1 MAYGVWIMFFFNEF
15 LSNPVYYVR
24 ILAEIAILFFFIYS
38 GLYYLRGRRGSYI
51 LAGLLT
57 SLILL
62 TFISDQLRL
71 DVISWLLQS
80 LWAVFAGV
88 LIVIFQPE
96 LRRAFAQLGS
106 RSFVRKMKKRE
117 TINEVVTAAINLANQ
132 RVGALIIFEREI
144 GMRTIINNAVVIDA
158 ALNHYLIETI
168 FQPRTPLHD
177 GGIIIR
183 NNQIV
188 AAHCIFPL
196 THDIELQKSMGTRHR
211 AAIGITEETDAIA
224 VVVSEETGA
233 ISLACRGRLK
243 KDVGPDRIARYL
255 NSLLRMEEGD
265 SLKGVF
271 DSAAETPSKMEGF
284 SKAPLKDE

>member
-1 MAYGVWIMFFFNEF
+1 MFLLNMF
-15 LSNPVYYVR
+15 LSSPVHYLR
-24 ILAEIAILFFFIYS
+24 IVAEIAILFTFIYS
-38 GLYYLRGRRGSYI
+38 GLYYLRGTRGSYI

-57 SLILL
+57 MLILL
-62 TFISDQLRL
+62 TFVADTLQL
-71 DVISWLLQS
+71 DVISWMLQS
-80 LWAVFAGV
+80 LWAVLAGV

-106 RSFVRKMKKRE
+106 RSFVRRMKKRE

-132 RVGALIIFEREI
+132 RVGALIVFEREI

-177 GGIIIR
+177 GGVIIR
-183 NNQIV
+183 NNQIA

-196 THDIELQKSMGTRHR
+196 THDVELQKTMGTRHR

-233 ISLACRGRLK
+233 ISLACRGKLK
-243 KDVGPDRIARYL
+243 KNVGPDKIARYL

-265 SLKGVF
+265 SLKGIF
-271 DSAAETPSKMEGF
+271 DSSAETNSKMEGF
-284 SKAPLKDE
+284 SKTPLKNG

>member
-1 MAYGVWIMFFFNEF
+1 M
-15 LSNPVYYVR
+15 
-24 ILAEIAILFFFIYS
+24 
-38 GLYYLRGRRGSYI
+38 LYLYP
-51 LAGLLT
+51 
-57 SLILL
+57 
-62 TFISDQLRL
+62 D
-71 DVISWLLQS
+71 
-80 LWAVFAGV
+80 
-88 LIVIFQPE
+88 
-96 LRRAFAQLGS
+96 
-106 RSFVRKMKKRE
+106 
-117 TINEVVTAAINLANQ
+117 INLANQ

>member
-1 MAYGVWIMFFFNEF
+1 MFLFKEF
-15 LSNPVYYVR
+15 LSNPVYYLR
-24 ILAEIAILFFFIYS
+24 IAAEIAILFTFIYF
-38 GLYYLRGRRGSYI
+38 GLYYLRGTRGSYI

-57 SLILL
+57 MLILL
-62 TFISDQLRL
+62 TFVADILRL
-71 DVISWLLQS
+71 DVISWMLQS

-183 NNQIV
+183 NNQIA

-196 THDIELQKSMGTRHR
+196 THDVELQKTMGTRHR

-243 KDVGPDRIARYL
+243 KDVGPDKIARYL

-265 SLKGVF
+265 SLKGIF
-271 DSAAETPSKMEGF
+271 DAPPEARAKMEGF
-284 SKAPLKDE
+284 SKTPLKNE

>member
-1 MAYGVWIMFFFNEF
+1 MFILNEF
-15 LSNPVYYVR
+15 ISNPVYYLR
-24 ILAEIAILFFFIYS
+24 IVIEITILFFFIYS
-38 GLYYLRGRRGSYI
+38 GLYYLRGTRGAYI

-57 SLILL
+57 TLILL
-62 TFISDQLRL
+62 TFVADQLRL

-132 RVGALIIFEREI
+132 RVGALIVFEREI

-177 GGIIIR
+177 GGVIIR
-183 NNQIV
+183 NNQIA

-196 THDIELQKSMGTRHR
+196 THDVELQKTMGTRHR

-233 ISLACRGRLK
+233 ISLACRGKLK
-243 KDVGPDRIARYL
+243 KDVGADKLARFL
-255 NSLLRMEEGD
+255 NSLLRLEEGD
-265 SLKGVF
+265 SLKGIF
-271 DSAAETPSKMEGF
+271 DAAPESGDKNEGF
-284 SKAPLKDE
+284 SKTPLKEK

>member
-1 MAYGVWIMFFFNEF
+1 MFLFKEF
-15 LSNPVYYVR
+15 LSNPVYYLR
-24 ILAEIAILFFFIYS
+24 IAAEIAILFTFIYS
-38 GLYYLRGRRGSYI
+38 GLYYLRGTRGSYI

-57 SLILL
+57 MLILL
-62 TFISDQLRL
+62 TFIAELLNL

-106 RSFVRKMKKRE
+106 RSFARRMKKRE
-117 TINEVVTAAINLANQ
+117 TINEVVTAAINLSNQ
-132 RVGALIIFEREI
+132 RVGALIVFEREI

-158 ALNHYLIETI
+158 ALNHYLLETI

-177 GGIIIR
+177 GGVIIR
-183 NNQIV
+183 NNLIV

-196 THDIELQKSMGTRHR
+196 THDVELQKTMGTRHR

-243 KDVGPDRIARYL
+243 KNVGPDRIARYL

-265 SLKGVF
+265 SLQGIF
-271 DSAAETPSKMEGF
+271 DSPPEARSKEEGF
-284 SKAPLKDE
+284 SKTPLKK

>member
-1 MAYGVWIMFFFNEF
+1 MYLFNEF
-15 LSNPVYYVR
+15 LSNPVYFIR

-38 GLYYLRGRRGSYI
+38 GLYYLRGTRGSYI

-183 NNQIV
+183 NNQII

-196 THDIELQKSMGTRHR
+196 THDLDLQKSMGTRHR

-243 KDVGPDRIARYL
+243 KDVGPDKIARYL

-271 DSAAETPSKMEGF
+271 DSAAETSSKMEGF

>member
-1 MAYGVWIMFFFNEF
+1 MWIMFFLNEF
-15 LSNPVYYVR
+15 LSNPLFYVR

-38 GLYYLRGRRGSYI
+38 GLYYLRGTRGSYI

-62 TFISDQLRL
+62 TFTSDLLQL

-96 LRRAFAQLGS
+96 LRSAFAQLGS

-183 NNQIV
+183 NNQIA

-224 VVVSEETGA
+224 LVVSEETGA
-233 ISLACRGRLK
+233 ISLACRGKLK

-271 DSAAETPSKMEGF
+271 DSTADSPSKMKGF
-284 SKAPLKDE
+284 SKTPLKDE